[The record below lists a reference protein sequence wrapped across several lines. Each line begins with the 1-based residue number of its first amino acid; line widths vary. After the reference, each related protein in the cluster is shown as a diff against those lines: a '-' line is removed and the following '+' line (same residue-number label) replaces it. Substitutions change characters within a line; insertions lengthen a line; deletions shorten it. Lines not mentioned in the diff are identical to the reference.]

1 MKKFFKNRTVLGL
14 ASIILALILS
24 FGVTPLLNKAMTHQE
39 TIIRANENIKKGEK
53 ITTEKITKVKVGGY
67 NLPEE
72 VLKEENELIG
82 KYAKTDIY
90 KDDYFLQSK
99 ISDSLNSDTYY
110 LEDENMEISITV
122 KNLAAGLSGNLKSG
136 DIVSVI
142 SSSDEGVSPQI
153 IPELQYVKVIS
164 ATSKEVD
171 DIEGEK
177 RELASTINLIVEKNQ
192 AEKLVEQEQNG
203 NIHIALVYRGAIEVT
218 NDYLEKQK
226 EYLLSLE
233 YLEEVEVDGEAE
245 EPKDTEV
252 QEDETLKDENTEKEN
267 GEERP

>member
-14 ASIILALILS
+14 ASIILALVLS
-24 FGVTPLLNKAMTHQE
+24 FGVTPLLNKAMIHQE

-67 NLPEE
+67 NLPEA
-72 VLKEENELIG
+72 VIKEESKIIG
-82 KYAKTDIY
+82 KYAKSDIY

-99 ISDSLNSDTYY
+99 ISDSIDNDTYY
-110 LEDENMEISITV
+110 LEDKNMEISITV
-122 KNLAAGLSGNLKSG
+122 KNLAAGLSGNLRSG

-142 SSSDEGVSPQI
+142 SSSEEGVSPQI

-177 RELASTINLIVEKNQ
+177 RELASTINLIVEKVQ

-203 NIHIALVYRGAIEVT
+203 NIHIALVYRGEIEVT
-218 NDYLEKQK
+218 NNYLEKQK

-233 YLEEVEVDGEAE
+233 NPEEVEIDGEVE
-245 EPKDTEV
+245 KLEDTEN
-252 QEDETLKDENTEKEN
+252 QEDGTIKEENTEKEN
-267 GEERP
+267 TEARP